1 MKTPKE
7 YTEMIK
13 QKEVTTKLVG
23 EVLYSLNKRA
33 KNARDMEINSRKS
46 KKRYSTESMEK
57 YKETKKDIIE
67 IKTIYWVFLNQNI
80 FIGVKR
86 ESLIKG

>member
-33 KNARDMEINSRKS
+33 KNAREMEIKSRS
-46 KKRYSTESMEK
+46 GRNPHSYENIKKIKR
-57 YKETKKDIIE
+57 DIIRTK
-67 IKTIYWVFLNQNI
+67 IIY
-80 FIGVKR
+80 
-86 ESLIKG
+86 